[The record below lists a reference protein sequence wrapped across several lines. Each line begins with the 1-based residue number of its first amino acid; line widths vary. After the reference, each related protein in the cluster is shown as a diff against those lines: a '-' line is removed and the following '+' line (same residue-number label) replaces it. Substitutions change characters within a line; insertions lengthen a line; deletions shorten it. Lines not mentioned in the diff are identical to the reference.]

1 MVVYSHSRIGTYEN
15 CPYQYKLRYVDKVVP
30 LLGGTIESYMG
41 GIVHEA
47 LEWLYD
53 TVVNHDLATKEELL
67 SYYDQRWVSR
77 WKEDTRVIKSEFD
90 FDHYKKLGRDC
101 VDKYYERYAPFTQ
114 AVTIGL
120 EKRLYIDLPHGK
132 KMIGIIDRRDK
143 KSKTHFEVHDY
154 KTSSRLIEQPQA
166 DTDRQLS
173 LYAMAVHQHYPEVET
188 IDLIWHFVKFDAEV
202 KSTRNKNQLQEL
214 ALETCN
220 KIDMIEAAVADNNLP
235 TSKSMLCNWCEY
247 RKQCPEFAKTVDSRE
262 MAEVIDKLVSITQ
275 SDIPED
281 DKVAILKTIEDKINL
296 FAQQSGQ
303 KTLVGTTHRATVED
317 IFKRIPPDQGDL
329 RWYGLQ
335 TALKNMN
342 LEIDDLSNIFHTSE
356 LSEEQKNS
364 LKEYFDIER
373 STKVVLEEL

>member
-1 MVVYSHSRIGTYEN
+1 M
-15 CPYQYKLRYVDKVVP
+15 
-30 LLGGTIESYMG
+30 
-41 GIVHEA
+41 
-47 LEWLYD
+47 
-53 TVVNHDLATKEELL
+53 
-67 SYYDQRWVSR
+67 
-77 WKEDTRVIKSEFD
+77 
-90 FDHYKKLGRDC
+90 
-101 VDKYYERYAPFTQ
+101 
-114 AVTIGL
+114 
-120 EKRLYIDLPHGK
+120 
-132 KMIGIIDRRDK
+132 
-143 KSKTHFEVHDY
+143 
-154 KTSSRLIEQPQA
+154 
-166 DTDRQLS
+166 
-173 LYAMAVHQHYPEVET
+173 
-188 IDLIWHFVKFDAEV
+188 
-202 KSTRNKNQLQEL
+202 
-214 ALETCN
+214 
-220 KIDMIEAAVADNNLP
+220 
-235 TSKSMLCNWCEY
+235 
-247 RKQCPEFAKTVDSRE
+247 DSRE

-356 LSEEQKNS
+356 LSEGQKNS